1 MFPVKIG
8 KRRKGKLT
16 LDSRKI
22 LTSVSY
28 LVVFMGVVS
37 FVSSTTANVSTPLGV
52 ITSESM
58 TPILNVGDIVFIQPV
73 SPFEIAGRVVRHTE
87 QGFAIA
93 YKNLDADVERLVDD
107 AAAIVSAPEPEA

>member
-1 MFPVKIG
+1 MFTVKIG
-8 KRRKGKLT
+8 KRRKGKLM

-37 FVSSTTANVSTPLGV
+37 FVLSTTANVSTPLGV

-58 TPILNVGDIVFIQPV
+58 TPILNIGDIVFIQP
-73 SPFEIAGRVVRHTE
+73 AR
-87 QGFAIA
+87 
-93 YKNLDADVERLVDD
+93 VDD
-107 AAAIVSAPEPEA
+107 IRVGDVIAFRGSPSTVIIHQS